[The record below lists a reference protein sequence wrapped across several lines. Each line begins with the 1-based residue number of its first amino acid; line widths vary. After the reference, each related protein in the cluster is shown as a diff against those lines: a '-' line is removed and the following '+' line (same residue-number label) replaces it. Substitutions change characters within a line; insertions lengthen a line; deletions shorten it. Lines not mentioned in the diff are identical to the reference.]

1 MEGDLGI
8 NIMSSLQKNT
18 VIINSSNHSNLGKWF
33 YPLQTCS
40 DVCGVIVVCM
50 CAVLCDHWNL
60 WLSEVKAVH
69 VPLLSKP
76 SMNSRHLRLIIM
88 AWIVND
94 TVNTCN
100 IVEKNVASEIS
111 SKGQDKPNIQYT
123 TNTQATEPPDKTVN
137 NPPMLIHVDS
147 DDDFMPAHVN
157 KLKAGKLSLST
168 SSDSEDNNLDDDL
181 VASEKVGKPLILSM
195 LPEGYSYKMVTVTN
209 FKDLDSFNCELKIK
223 LETEESIRKWIGEY
237 NEKTK
242 ETMVYECCKN
252 LSGKRV
258 VKKMY
263 LRCQHKQRQTGK
275 HTKSNKTLKT
285 THKQHNNRNTDCPA
299 QILVTLLPPNTRDG
313 FCVAVT
319 LKHTHN
325 HFVDVADALQ
335 FRRITDS
342 TKEKYYDLFRQ
353 GHSPSSAHL
362 EYETQLT
369 YKDTQLLADRNV
381 NPKISDVYNMF
392 NKWRKSNLGAR
403 TGKQLFTELEQRVN
417 VYNYSNNCI
426 QSMVL

>member
-1 MEGDLGI
+1 
-8 NIMSSLQKNT
+8 
-18 VIINSSNHSNLGKWF
+18 
-33 YPLQTCS
+33 
-40 DVCGVIVVCM
+40 
-50 CAVLCDHWNL
+50 
-60 WLSEVKAVH
+60 
-69 VPLLSKP
+69 
-76 SMNSRHLRLIIM
+76 MNSRHLRLIIM

-195 LPEGYSYKMVTVTN
+195 LPEGYSYKMVTVKN

-325 HFVDVADALQ
+325 HFVDVADALR
-335 FRRITDS
+335 FRRISDS

-392 NKWRKSNLGAR
+392 NKWRKSNLGANS
-403 TGKQLFTELEQRVN
+403 TGPKYV
-417 VYNYSNNCI
+417 
-426 QSMVL
+426 